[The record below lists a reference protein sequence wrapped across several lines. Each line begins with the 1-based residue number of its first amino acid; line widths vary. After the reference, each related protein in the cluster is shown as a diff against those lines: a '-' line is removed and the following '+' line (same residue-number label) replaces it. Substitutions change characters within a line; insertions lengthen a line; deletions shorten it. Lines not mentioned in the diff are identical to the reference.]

1 MTLPLTLESV
11 APTACDAAIA
21 SLSELL
27 GDRLSTAVSVREQ
40 HGHDAS
46 YHRCAPPDAVAF
58 AESTEEV
65 SEIVK
70 VCASHKV
77 PIIPFGSGSGL
88 EGHVVALRGGV
99 TIDLSRM
106 NQIRPVSSTQ
116 RPAARIKVVGH
127 GAIAVAALRH
137 RYTPDAS
144 GRVACGGHR
153 PLGFLRGFHERNQ
166 EVLESSVQ
174 QPLEDDCVIGWRAHP

>member
-11 APTACDAAIA
+11 APTARDAAIT
-21 SLSELL
+21 SLSKLL

-46 YHRCAPPDAVAF
+46 YHRCAPPDAVTF

-77 PIIPFGSGSGL
+77 PISL
-88 EGHVVALRGGV
+88 LA
-99 TIDLSRM
+99 
-106 NQIRPVSSTQ
+106 
-116 RPAARIKVVGH
+116 
-127 GAIAVAALRH
+127 AVAA
-137 RYTPDAS
+137 
-144 GRVACGGHR
+144 
-153 PLGFLRGFHERNQ
+153 
-166 EVLESSVQ
+166 
-174 QPLEDDCVIGWRAHP
+174 WRAMLWRYGAV